1 MEGDSVV
8 SAGLGDVMFPFSTA
22 LEVKQVEGTTATVLA
37 RTSAKS
43 WLDNKP
49 PDLNP
54 QRDWRSAPPTF
65 GGPYPLMVQISG
77 TLKSHFAS
85 EANQSGSATPVL
97 GQSKSEARIVVAG
110 TSALFQDD
118 FMQNRGNQVLA
129 LNVADWMLLDPA
141 LLAMRNRG
149 LALPTLQ
156 AELSDSTRNLVKF
169 GNSLGLTLLVA
180 LVGFIRW
187 RRREASRATVTV

>member
-1 MEGDSVV
+1 
-8 SAGLGDVMFPFSTA
+8 
-22 LEVKQVEGTTATVLA
+22 
-37 RTSAKS
+37 
-43 WLDNKP
+43 
-49 PDLNP
+49 
-54 QRDWRSAPPTF
+54 
-65 GGPYPLMVQISG
+65 MVQISG